1 MKKLLSLFGAISLVP
16 VSSAV
21 VVSCNDKNIS
31 TNMVEIRDMRNNYVD
46 TVDKTT
52 VKDFKLYGGIQGGT
66 DISLYLFF
74 KNSPQKYYPN
84 LIGTK
89 EWFNKYLNKLIFNIE

>member
-1 MKKLLSLFGAISLVP
+1 MKKLLSLFGAVSLIS

-21 VVSCNDKNIS
+21 VISCTDKN

-52 VKDFKLYGGIQGGT
+52 VKDFKLFGGIQGST
-66 DISLYLFF
+66 DIDLQLFF
-74 KNSPQKYYPN
+74 KDGTQKSYVN

>member
-21 VVSCNDKNIS
+21 VVSCTDKN

-52 VKDFKLYGGIQGGT
+52 VKDFQVTGGINGSLVFLELYFKDETKKNYPDLTGT
-66 DISLYLFF
+66 
-74 KNSPQKYYPN
+74 N
-84 LIGTK
+84 
-89 EWFNKYLNKLIFNIE
+89 EWFNKYLNKLLFDIEV